1 MSEPENQD
9 GKRIGIHPLIVVFGV
24 IFGLWIFTQA
34 IIPKS
39 KNIQPPQGH
48 ETQSTRSANIL
59 KEAKNTPI
67 PAFKIT
73 ATVPTMNAISLLV
86 PKQTTD
92 TQVVALVTYL
102 REARQEGTLSSI
114 LPPTTPKN
122 NLDEFSIASIYI
134 FSDQQYAVEQ
144 AIQILTIGAHA
155 PGDIY
160 GEEIPYE
167 AAMKQVRGHY
177 MVNLNNKNKPEQGT
191 LGYGEEATGLYSHR
205 YLPIF

>member
-59 KEAKNTPI
+59 EEAKNTPI

-102 REARQEGTLSSI
+102 REARQDGTLSSI
-114 LPPTTPKN
+114 LPPTTPKS

-144 AIQILTIGAHA
+144 AIQILTIGAHT

-167 AAMKQVRGHY
+167 TAMKQVRGHY
-177 MVNLNNKNKPEQGT
+177 IVNLNNKNKPEQGT
-191 LGYGEEATGLYSHR
+191 LGYGEEATGLYSRR
-205 YLPIF
+205 YLPLF